1 MFSKSNVK
9 LIDLDSVAQDLS
21 QLLKGG
27 DVVLFVAD
35 IGAGK
40 TTLISKIAKA
50 LGVTHT
56 VTSPTFAIVETYDC
70 YAESALQGTVS
81 AGTLSRTSEESI
93 RKLIH
98 IDTYRL
104 THVNELYDL
113 GFETIFNDE
122 ALTLVEWG
130 ERIEEFIDKD
140 HYVLTIE
147 EVDDETRNISLK
159 YIEVSNA

>member
-35 IGAGK
+35 MGSGK
-40 TTLISKIAKA
+40 TTLISRIAKV
-50 LGVTHT
+50 LGVNET

-70 YAESALQGTVS
+70 HTESARKGTAPVN
-81 AGTLSRTSEESI
+81 ALSRTSEESI